1 MREPLEVMKK
11 ERLLLR
17 FGKVVHEGSDFLPDG
32 LFSGI
37 HGRIHL
43 RTRDGDR
50 PFPSGLLGFPG
61 SERPCGIEGN
71 AIKPGPERKFSP
83 ETFQPPEHSQECF
96 LGGILGPVRVAEE
109 PQKKGIDAVVIS
121 TDQLA
126 QGCPIPTATKLLGEH
141 LIRARLR
148 DRGHGHR

>member
-1 MREPLEVMKK
+1 MRKPLEVMKK

-32 LFSGI
+32 LISGI

-43 RTRDGDR
+43 RAPDGDR
-50 PFPSGLLGFPG
+50 PFPSGLFGLPG
-61 SERPCGIEGN
+61 SECPCGIERN
-71 AIKPGPERKFSP
+71 AIKPGPKRKFSP
-83 ETFQPPEHSQECF
+83 EAFQPPEHPQECL
-96 LGGILGPVRVAEE
+96 LGGVLGPVRVAEE
-109 PQKKGIDAVVIS
+109 PQEKGIDPMVIT

-126 QGCPIPTATKLLGEH
+126 QGRPIPTATKLLGEH